1 MAPRP
6 AFDVRRGDRSKLA
19 LLHRADGPSRYDMGA
34 VGLRGGDRMDKA
46 MIAQANAM
54 SGQDVAFV
62 LIIIALAFILLP
74 YWR

>member
-1 MAPRP
+1 
-6 AFDVRRGDRSKLA
+6 
-19 LLHRADGPSRYDMGA
+19 
-34 VGLRGGDRMDKA
+34 MDKA